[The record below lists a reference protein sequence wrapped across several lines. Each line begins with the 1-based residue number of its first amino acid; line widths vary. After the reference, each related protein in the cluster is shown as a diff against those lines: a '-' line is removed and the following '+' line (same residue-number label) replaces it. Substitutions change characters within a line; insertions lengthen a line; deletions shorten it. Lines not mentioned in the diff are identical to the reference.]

1 YDLTAIISYLVSDH
15 LDSTN
20 GVTWPKK
27 CQYYSCYLE
36 QALSM
41 STAAK
46 CDKNATSTWV
56 FGYGSL
62 IHTPNFLYDQRVV
75 GHIRGY
81 RRVFWQGSTDH
92 RGTPERPGRT
102 VTLTAE
108 NHPAAVTW
116 GVAFQLAGTPQEQA
130 ATLSYLEWREK
141 QYDVRQLVDVYG
153 AHGEI
158 LVRGALVYIASPA
171 NQNYLGP
178 ADTQIIAAQIATSR
192 GPSGPN
198 WEYLF
203 KLADA
208 MRSIG
213 VPDGE
218 LYALEDMV
226 REEILRQQE
235 LRSMTGLPA
244 AAAEGS
250 PSMVASDPLAGVAM
264 KLSLG
269 SATGVAGDDDEHT
282 CEDRDGFRMWHT
294 MGPAQLPV
302 APEQADMRN
311 AVVLGGT
318 SHEGGIVTIQV
329 GNKDGLSEERLKDT
343 VVQCEGDQLP
353 VSNAQIVSLLCHTAD
368 DAVGLKKVT
377 TAFQC
382 ENFPP
387 VSY

>member
-1 YDLTAIISYLVSDH
+1 DRRYELIVIIFYLVSNNLNTSD
-15 LDSTN
+15 
-20 GVTWPKK
+20 GVTWLKK
-27 CQYYSCYLE
+27 CQHYSCYLE
-36 QALSM
+36 LALFM
-41 STAAK
+41 STVAE

-116 GVAFQLAGTPQEQA
+116 GVAFQLAGTSQEQA

-141 QYDVRQLVDVYG
+141 QYDVRQLVDVYD
-153 AHGEI
+153 AHGGI

-171 NQNYLGP
+171 NRNYLGP

-218 LYALEDMV
+218 LFALEDMV

-235 LRSMTGLPA
+235 LRSMNGLPA
-244 AAAEGS
+244 AVAEG
-250 PSMVASDPLAGVAM
+250 PPNMFALDPLAGVAM
-264 KLSLG
+264 KFTLG
-269 SATGVAGDDDEHT
+269 
-282 CEDRDGFRMWHT
+282 
-294 MGPAQLPV
+294 
-302 APEQADMRN
+302 
-311 AVVLGGT
+311 
-318 SHEGGIVTIQV
+318 
-329 GNKDGLSEERLKDT
+329 
-343 VVQCEGDQLP
+343 
-353 VSNAQIVSLLCHTAD
+353 
-368 DAVGLKKVT
+368 
-377 TAFQC
+377 
-382 ENFPP
+382 
-387 VSY
+387 